1 MQEAL
6 GCMFKNIFDFHLRA
20 LRYFQASKW
29 KQIFKAHVF
38 RSKFADII
46 DDLRQ
51 HRKLVERQAD
61 LIEFQEAKQARADA
75 QQHFEENEAQ
85 EQHRRRL
92 FMQDWLDAPNM
103 AAQQEKGQLTREAQP
118 RSGQW
123 LLSRDK
129 VKAWLDPAMSVAACL
144 WIHGI
149 PGAGKTVL
157 ASLLIDSCKT
167 VPHVRTIYF
176 YCRHGNQ
183 QSDNFISM
191 ARSLLHQLSHLE
203 SSIIDILH
211 DMAVK
216 KETCFRTKKDT
227 EELLQLCLDAAGTL
241 YIVIDGLDECAE
253 PEQKAIARWL
263 RKYADDSGATHDP
276 IRCVFLSQDDA
287 TTRALLSTLPT
298 VRIAPSDN
306 KDDIKAYCSAVSKDI
321 QTKFSESDAGT
332 ALIVEAVTSKANGN
346 ANVWSRRWGLTLM
359 LPGMFLYAKLVM
371 DNLFHQVKLAMMRA
385 ELDPQVF
392 PAGLDQACVSIAIPF
407 TTNSIL
413 TVHRYGRILKRI
425 LDETRPAYCQGARK
439 ILAWLVCAMRT
450 LKWREIQCAIS
461 IDADAGII
469 DPDQR
474 LVMQPKDICGSLVE
488 QQSDGSLQLVHT
500 TAML

>member
-1 MQEAL
+1 MQEVL

-46 DDLRQ
+46 DDIRQ
-51 HRKLVERQAD
+51 HKELVERQAD
-61 LIEFQEAKQARADA
+61 LIEFQEAKQARDDA
-75 QQHFEENEAQ
+75 QQHYEEHEAQ
-85 EQHRRRL
+85 EQLRRRL

-103 AAQQEKGQLTREAQP
+103 AGQQEKGQLTREAQP

-167 VPHVRTIYF
+167 IPHVRTIYF
-176 YCRHGNQ
+176 YCRHGDQ

-191 ARSLLHQLSHLE
+191 ARSLLDQLSHLE
-203 SSIIDILH
+203 SSIVDMLY
-211 DMAVK
+211 DMAAK
-216 KETCFRTKKDT
+216 RETCFKTRKDT
-227 EELLQLCLDAAGTL
+227 EELLQLCLNAAGTL

-263 RKYADDSGATHDP
+263 RKYADNSGATRDP
-276 IRCVFLSQDDA
+276 TRCVFLSQDDA

-298 VRIAPSDN
+298 VRITPSDN

-321 QTKFSESDAGT
+321 QTKFAESDAGT
-332 ALIVEAVTSKANGN
+332 VFIVEAVTSKANGKANIRSGRKPYAN
-346 ANVWSRRWGLTLM
+346 AIR
-359 LPGMFLYAKLVM
+359 
-371 DNLFHQVKLAMMRA
+371 D
-385 ELDPQVF
+385 
-392 PAGLDQACVSIAIPF
+392 VSIC
-407 TTNSIL
+407 
-413 TVHRYGRILKRI
+413 
-425 LDETRPAYCQGARK
+425 EARHGQP
-439 ILAWLVCAMRT
+439 LPPGQPRH
-450 LKWREIQCAIS
+450 
-461 IDADAGII
+461 DAGRTG
-469 DPDQR
+469 PA
-474 LVMQPKDICGSLVE
+474 SLSHWIEASVRI
-488 QQSDGSLQLVHT
+488 SCNSNHG
-500 TAML
+500 